1 MTLGGKMLRVLFRT
15 ITTRC
20 PAFVLILNIA
30 TNIAIVSSG
39 TMTLA
44 QSVPE
49 RTGVEVEGVIRT
61 AAGEPVAGVSVHFQ
75 AVGNRTNTETKTGPD
90 GRFVLSLSEP
100 GSYVVT
106 AEKPGW
112 RTVTTPALIFSA
124 GEKKRIDLNLEN
136 SESVHPA
143 TASSLSGSMKLHDEP
158 TFVVAGVTDG
168 TNMGGHGSN
177 TTRLTSD
184 ALAKDTVALKAS
196 ASRDVNVAVARST
209 APEIESKLRADLLK
223 RPGSYEANQQL
234 GDFYFHSQR
243 YGEAIPLLEAAC
255 GMRPHD
261 FANAYNLALA
271 YQRQGELARARGQV
285 KRMLASFEKPE
296 LHHLLGDLD
305 EQLDDPL
312 AAVHEYEQ
320 ATRLDAN
327 EQNYFDWG
335 TELLLH
341 RAPQAAL
348 EVFTKGASTHP
359 NSSRMLVGLGAA
371 LYANGSYEQ
380 AAERLCAASD
390 LNPRDSVPYIFLG
403 KIKRT
408 APVPLRCADER
419 LARFVKE
426 QPENALANYYYA
438 MVIWKN
444 GRESQSAGDLQRAHE
459 LLKRAVSIDPQL
471 TEAHLQLGII
481 ASEKGELQEAIS
493 AFKQALTANHQLA
506 EAHYRLAL
514 AYKQS
519 GEAPKAQQEFQ
530 LYNEISKEESASLER
545 QRRELR
551 QYLISLKNH
560 RPSDR

>member
-1 MTLGGKMLRVLFRT
+1 M
-15 ITTRC
+15 
-20 PAFVLILNIA
+20 
-30 TNIAIVSSG
+30 
-39 TMTLA
+39 A
-44 QSVPE
+44 QSASE
-49 RTGVEVEGVIRT
+49 RTQVEVEGIIRAT
-61 AAGEPVAGVSVHFQ
+61 AGEPIAGVSVHFQ
-75 AVGNRTNTETKTGPD
+75 AVGNPKATEAKTGPD
-90 GRFVLSLSEP
+90 GRFFLSLSGP

-112 RTVTTPALIFSA
+112 RTVTTPTLILSA

-143 TASSLSGSMKLHDEP
+143 TVSSLSGSMKLHDEP

-209 APEIESKLRADLLK
+209 APETESKLRAELLK
-223 RPGSYEANQQL
+223 SPASYEANQQL
-234 GDFYFHSQR
+234 GDFYFRSQR
-243 YGEAIPLLEAAC
+243 YREAIPLLEA
-255 GMRPHD
+255 GYRMHPND

-271 YQRQGELARARGQV
+271 YQGQGELARARGQV
-285 KRMLASFEKPE
+285 KRMLADFEKPE

-305 EQLDDPL
+305 EQLEDPL

-327 EQNYFDWG
+327 EQNYFDWA

-348 EVFTKGASTHP
+348 EVFAKGASAHP
-359 NSSRMLVGLGAA
+359 NSSRMLVGLGAT

-403 KIKRT
+403 KIQKT
-408 APVPLRCADER
+408 APVPLPYCADER

-438 MVIWKN
+438 MVLWKN
-444 GRESQSAGDLQRAHE
+444 GRESQSSANLQRAHE

-519 GEAPKAQQEFQ
+519 GETTKAQQEFQ
-530 LYNEISKEESASLER
+530 LYNKISKEESASLDR

-560 RPSDR
+560 HPTDQ